1 MTQTCDLEVI
11 PYNFTVSHQHL
22 KAYMGKGKVYIRPL
36 QADLDTPLPVDNST
50 EIDVCMQIKGMH
62 NIYLFSL
69 AL

>member
-36 QADLDTPLPVDNST
+36 QEDLDTPLPVDN
-50 EIDVCMQIKGMH
+50 
-62 NIYLFSL
+62 
-69 AL
+69 